1 MISGSDGGMLVE
13 GRGKSMEHR
22 EQDRGGALGKVC
34 LFFPCLQYGGAMTNS
49 SVGRTV

>member
-13 GRGKSMEHR
+13 GLGKSLEHR

-34 LFFPCLQYGGAMTNS
+34 LFFPCLQYGRGMTNS
-49 SVGRTV
+49 TLGRTV